1 MTKPSHQSDVKL
13 AEPSTPPTEVLPP
26 IAPPVTSPSSGSQP
40 TQAAPR
46 AATPVPVAWRSW
58 PIVDSL
64 GEFFFLTISSGAAIG
79 AAYRF
84 AGPLTAIAAAVVL
97 TFVSW
102 RYFVPTFF
110 ELSAL
115 GVSENCLGRK
125 RRIPW
130 ISIDRYV
137 VGRKGAY
144 LSSAGAPLEL
154 LRGLYLPWGPHR
166 EQIVA
171 VLRYYLPRA
180 EDSAS

>member
-13 AEPSTPPTEVLPP
+13 ADPSMPTEVLPQV
-26 IAPPVTSPSSGSQP
+26 ASGQSSPSSGSQP
-40 TQAAPR
+40 VQVAARPV
-46 AATPVPVAWRSW
+46 TPVPITWRSW

-64 GEFFFLTISSGAAIG
+64 GEFFFLTISIGAAIG

-84 AGPLTAIAAAVVL
+84 AGPLTAIAAGVVL
-97 TFVSW
+97 AFVSW

-115 GVSENCLGRK
+115 GVSENCMGRK

-130 ISIDRYV
+130 ISIDRYIL
-137 VGRKGAY
+137 GRKGAY
-144 LSSAGAPLEL
+144 LSSAGAPLEM

-166 EQIVA
+166 DQIVTM
-171 VLRYYLPRA
+171 LRYYLPRA
-180 EDSAS
+180 EDVAP

>member
-1 MTKPSHQSDVKL
+1 MNEPSHKSDVVL
-13 AEPSTPPTEVLPP
+13 AEQMPLPTTPPPTE
-26 IAPPVTSPSSGSQP
+26 APPTASKSSGSQP
-40 TQAAPR
+40 VQVAARPV
-46 AATPVPVAWRSW
+46 TPVPVTWRSW

-64 GEFFFLTISSGAAIG
+64 GEFFFLTLTAGAAIG
-79 AAYRF
+79 IAYRF
-84 AGPLTAIAAAVVL
+84 AGPLTAVAAGIVL
-97 TFVSW
+97 ALVSW

-130 ISIDRYV
+130 ISIDRYI

-144 LSSAGAPLEL
+144 LSSTGAPLEM

-171 VLRYYLPRA
+171 TLRYYIPRA
-180 EDSAS
+180 EDAAE